1 MRCFVVGVLG
11 GNAVLANLL
20 RHAADPNR
28 GFGRYTPLMNAAS
41 WCDLDGLRLL
51 IAAHADPDRKNEHGE
66 TAIDTVCSGPRDA
79 ATDARR
85 YLQGVMI
92 SNKQVNTPR

>member
-11 GNAVLANLL
+11 GNAVLAILL

-51 IAAHADPDRKNEHGE
+51 IAAHADPDLKNEHGE

-85 YLQGVMI
+85 YLQNVMI